1 MVPARPKPA
10 FRASMLAQS
19 ARSAVKAVWW
29 TAAGSAARV
38 MIAPKAEPVATDRP
52 KPALAKVRRAYL
64 EAFAKDARD
73 IAAGLYPA
81 MKDRATERGQA
92 IAQTADFLQ
101 DARQVEARRRR
112 GGGTEAR
119 DLANSPAYPTYYKQ
133 NFHFQSGGWFTPD
146 SARRYDAQVEALF
159 SGAAGAMRRRVLSVL
174 MQGLKGQDQRGL
186 KVVDLA
192 CGTGG
197 FLRDLTAALP
207 RADVSGLDLSPAY
220 VQQVRAVAGA
230 SVVQANMERLPYG
243 DASLDAVTCIYLF
256 HELPPRL
263 RPLIAREM
271 ARVLKPGG
279 LLAFGDSIQPRDA
292 LDLARLLEVFP
303 AFFHEPYYAT
313 YAQTDLV
320 ALFEAAGLEHALSD
334 QAFLTKALL
343 FRKSAQS

>member
-1 MVPARPKPA
+1 MAAAASKSA
-10 FRASMLAQS
+10 FRTSALAQS
-19 ARSAVKAVWW
+19 ARSAVKALWW
-29 TAAGSAARV
+29 TAAGSAARL

-52 KPALAKVRRAYL
+52 KPALAEVRRAYL

-81 MKDRATERGQA
+81 TNDRATAPGQA
-92 IAQTADFLQ
+92 IAQTADFLN

-119 DLANSPAYPTYYKQ
+119 DLASSPAYPTYYKQ
-133 NFHFQSGGWFTPD
+133 NFHFQTGGWFTAD

-159 SGAAGAMRRRVLSVL
+159 SGAAGPMRRRVLSVL

-207 RADVSGLDLSPAY
+207 RAQVSGLDLSPTY
-220 VQQVRAVAGA
+220 VQQARSIAGTD
-230 SVVQANMERLPYG
+230 VVQANMEHLPYA

-263 RPLIAREM
+263 RPLIAQEM

-279 LLAFGDSIQPRDA
+279 LLAFGDSIQPEDA
-292 LDLARLLEVFP
+292 PDLARLLDVFP
-303 AFFHEPYYAT
+303 AFFHEPYYAS

-320 ALFEAAGLEHALSD
+320 ALFEAAGLVFEQAD

-343 FRKSAQS
+343 FRNPA

>member
-10 FRASMLAQS
+10 FRASVLAQS
-19 ARSAVKAVWW
+19 VRSVLKAVWW

-52 KPALAKVRRAYL
+52 KPALATVRRAYL

-81 MKDRATERGQA
+81 LHDRATAPGKA
-92 IAQTADFLQ
+92 LAQTADFLQ

-119 DLANSPAYPTYYKQ
+119 DLASSAAYPAYYKQ

-174 MQGLKGQDQRGL
+174 MRGLMGQDQRGL

-197 FLRDLTAALP
+197 FLRDLVASLP
-207 RADVSGLDLSPAY
+207 RAQISGLDLSPAY
-220 VQQVRAVAGA
+220 VQQARMVAGTA
-230 SVVQANMERLPYG
+230 VVQANMERLPYS

-279 LLAFGDSIQPRDA
+279 LLGFGDSIQPQDA
-292 LDLARLLEVFP
+292 PDLARLLDVFP
-303 AFFHEPYYAT
+303 AFFHEPYYDS
-313 YAQTDLV
+313 YAQTDLI
-320 ALFEAAGLEHALSD
+320 ALFEGEGLELRLAD

-343 FRKSAQS
+343 FRKPA